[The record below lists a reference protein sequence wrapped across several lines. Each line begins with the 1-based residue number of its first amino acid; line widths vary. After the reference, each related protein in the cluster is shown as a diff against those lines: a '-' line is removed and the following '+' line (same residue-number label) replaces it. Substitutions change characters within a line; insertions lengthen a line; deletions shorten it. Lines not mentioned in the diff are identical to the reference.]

1 MKEALKFLNK
11 PLTIRWYL
19 VNSPIT
25 TRVILPTEV
34 VSVNASKY
42 LSQVLHPVYKYA
54 FQCLARSLLDY
65 DLGDKQD
72 DSLTI
77 NFATRENKP

>member
-25 TRVILPTEV
+25 TE
-34 VSVNASKY
+34 
-42 LSQVLHPVYKYA
+42 
-54 FQCLARSLLDY
+54 LD
-65 DLGDKQD
+65 
-72 DSLTI
+72 
-77 NFATRENKP
+77 F

>member
-25 TRVILPTEV
+25 TSSNPKSRRDLWLIVQGRCLFPTKTNE
-34 VSVNASKY
+34 NHGASKSSVGSRKQ
-42 LSQVLHPVYKYA
+42 LISS
-54 FQCLARSLLDY
+54 CL
-65 DLGDKQD
+65 DLVIAD
-72 DSLTI
+72 
-77 NFATRENKP
+77 F